1 MFYPC
6 DLKQIGV
13 FAEDLAFSMSNE
25 GSKWSKFSADEITP
39 ILLSAIKLYYFTAHG
54 DTLRMNS
61 RPVPS
66 CDELRVL
73 RKQLKVP
80 RFVRDLAREVCRPM
94 KMGNTIYL
102 PDFGYE
108 ERPDV
113 ELINIFAPAKDHIVK
128 FGSFINKQGY
138 DVVEIECE
146 APAVVPL
153 SFYDEDLD
161 EIWSA
166 KELPDWRLE
175 AFSYSRHLIYQPVG
189 ITVHNITENNAE
201 PRKRSK
207 VREHFSDIPFD
218 RVFPYQTPKIGKRIG
233 SYSGFVNTLVN
244 RRKRLGY
251 IPTTFRFC
259 SVDDSPHSRTP
270 PLSRRTMQHTRDR
283 GRFTLDE
290 RQPELHQAAKAM
302 NRMRKKDRRDISKKT
317 RLIGNAIYLRGHGDE
332 PSLAG
337 PEASARVG

>member
-6 DLKQIGV
+6 DLKQIDI

-25 GSKWSKFSADEITP
+25 GNKWSQFSKDEIAP
-39 ILLSAIKLYYFTAHG
+39 IILSAIKLYFFTAHG

-66 CDELRVL
+66 LDELRIL
-73 RKQLKVP
+73 RKQLPIP
-80 RFVRDLAREVCRPM
+80 RFIRDLAREVCRPM

-102 PDFGYE
+102 PDLSYE
-108 ERPDV
+108 EGPNV
-113 ELINIFAPAKDHIVK
+113 ELINIFAPIKQHIVK
-128 FGSFINKQGY
+128 FSSFLNKLGY

-146 APAVVPL
+146 APATVPL

-175 AFSYSRHLIYQPVG
+175 AFSYSRHLLYQPVG
-189 ITVHNITENNAE
+189 ITVHNISENNAE

-218 RVFPYQTPKIGKRIG
+218 QVYPYQTPKIGKRIG
-233 SYSGFVNTLVN
+233 SYSGFVNTLAN
-244 RRKRLGY
+244 KRKRLGY
-251 IPTTFRFC
+251 IPVNFRFC
-259 SVDDSPHSRTP
+259 SVEDSPHSRTP
-270 PLSRRTMQHTRDR
+270 PLSRRTGRHVRDR

-290 RQPELHQAAKAM
+290 RHPELHKAAQAM
-302 NRMRKKDRRDISKKT
+302 SRMRKKDRRDINKKT
-317 RLIGNAIYLRGHGDE
+317 RLIGDAIYLRGHGDE
-332 PSLAG
+332 PSIAG
-337 PEASARVG
+337 PEGPAREG